1 MFKLLL
7 NSIREYKKDTLKT
20 PIYVMLEVA
29 MEVVIPFLMANMI
42 DYGIDQ
48 GNMTVV
54 LRLGAGLFGLALLS
68 LVFGTLAGRY
78 SAIASAGFA
87 KNLRHDMFKNV
98 QNFSFS
104 NIDKFSTSGI
114 ITRLTTDVTN
124 VQQSFQMILRMA
136 SRSPMMIIFSLTAAF
151 RIDPRLSL
159 IFLAAMPF
167 LALGLFLIT
176 KYAYPVFKR
185 VFKNYDLLNRIV
197 QENIRGIRIVKAY
210 TREDYEVNKFKDV
223 STKIHDDFS
232 FAEKIL
238 AFNMPLV
245 QMSMYVSMLLLSWFG
260 ARAIVASGNNPLLG
274 LSTGQLVSL
283 MTYTIQILMSL
294 MLLSMVFVMITISRA
309 SSERIAELIEEES
322 NLKNGDNPVYT
333 MENSEIRFEGVNF
346 SYSEEADKLCLKN
359 INLTIHPGE
368 TIGILGG
375 TGSSK
380 TTLVQLIPRLYDV
393 TSGKITIGG
402 IDVRDYDLQ
411 TLRDKVAVVLQKNV
425 LFSGTVK
432 DNLRWGD
439 ADASETD
446 LVNACK
452 IAQADQFIRA
462 LPQQYDTHI
471 EQDGSNLSGGQKQRI
486 CLARA
491 LLKKPE
497 ILILDD
503 STSAVD
509 TKTES
514 FILKALRK
522 YLPAT
527 TRLIISQR
535 IVSVKDADKI
545 IVMDDGMI
553 SAIGT
558 HQELLRDS
566 RIYREV
572 YQSQGEGGRH
582 IA

>member
-7 NSIREYKKDTLKT
+7 NSIREYKKDALKT
-20 PIYVMLEVA
+20 PVFVMLEVA

-42 DYGIDQ
+42 DYGIDD

-54 LRLGAGLFGLALLS
+54 LRLGAGLLGLAVLS
-68 LVFGTLAGRY
+68 LAFGTLAGRN

-98 QNFSFS
+98 QGFSFS

-136 SRSPMMIIFSLTAAF
+136 SRSPIMIVFALTAAF
-151 RIDPRLSL
+151 RIDARLSL

-167 LALGLFLIT
+167 LAFGLILIM
-176 KYAYPVFKR
+176 KYAYPIFKR

-197 QENIRGIRIVKAY
+197 QENIRGIRVVKAY
-210 TREDYEVNKFKDV
+210 NREDYETGKFKNI
-223 STKIHDDFS
+223 SKKILEDFTI
-232 FAEKIL
+232 AEKIL

-245 QMSMYVSMLLLSWFG
+245 QLSMYVSMLLLSWFG
-260 ARAIVASGNNPLLG
+260 ARAIIASGNNPMLG

-283 MTYTIQILMSL
+283 MTYTMQILMSL
-294 MLLSMVFVMITISRA
+294 MMLSFVFVMITISRA
-309 SSERIAELIEEES
+309 SSERIAELIEETS
-322 NLKNGDNPVYT
+322 SIKNIDNPVDRLK
-333 MENSEIRFEGVNF
+333 NSEICFDRVNF
-346 SYSEEADKLCLKN
+346 SYSAEADKLCLKN
-359 INLTIHPGE
+359 INLTISPGE
-368 TIGILGG
+368 TIGIIGG

-402 IDVRDYDLQ
+402 IDVRDYDLH
-411 TLRDKVAVVLQKNV
+411 TLRDRVAVVLQKNV

-432 DNLRWGD
+432 ENLRWGNQ
-439 ADASETD
+439 DASDSE
-446 LVNACK
+446 LVEACQ
-452 IAQADQFIRA
+452 IAQADNFIRS
-462 LPQQYDTHI
+462 LSQQYDTHV

-491 LLKKPE
+491 ILKKPE

-509 TKTES
+509 TKTEAL
-514 FILKALRK
+514 ILAALK
-522 YLPAT
+522 QKMPGIT
-527 TRLIISQR
+527 KLIISQR
-535 IVSVKDADKI
+535 IITVNNADRI
-545 IVMDDGMI
+545 IVMDDGII
-553 SAIGT
+553 SSIGS
-558 HQELLRDS
+558 HGELLKNS
-566 RIYREV
+566 PIYQEV
-572 YQSQGEGGRH
+572 YQSQIQGGRQ